1 MTLSGFLAYSA
12 ALAIAAA
19 IPGPGVAA
27 LVSRALASGFLATF
41 PMLLGLVLGDITYL
55 VAVILGLSAIAQTF
69 GMAFLVIKW
78 LGVAYLIWLAWRFWT
93 SGLRMQDFT
102 SVAVGE
108 PAIVSFMSGLTL
120 TLGNPKTM
128 VFYVAITPTIVDI
141 RSVTFAETLVLVAI
155 TAAVLLV
162 VLMPYLVL
170 ASRARGF
177 LRAPRALR
185 MMNRVAASFMA
196 GAATAI
202 AIRAN

>member
-1 MTLSGFLAYSA
+1 
-12 ALAIAAA
+12 
-19 IPGPGVAA
+19 
-27 LVSRALASGFLATF
+27 
-41 PMLLGLVLGDITYL
+41 
-55 VAVILGLSAIAQTF
+55 
-69 GMAFLVIKW
+69 
-78 LGVAYLIWLAWRFWT
+78 
-93 SGLRMQDFT
+93 MQDFT